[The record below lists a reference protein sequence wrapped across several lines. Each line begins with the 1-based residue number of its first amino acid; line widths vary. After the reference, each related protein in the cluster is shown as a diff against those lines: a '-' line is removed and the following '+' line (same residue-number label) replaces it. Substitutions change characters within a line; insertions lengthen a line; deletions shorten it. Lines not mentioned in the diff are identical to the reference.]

1 MPPRHPCSAVAC
13 QSVRSKES
21 TVSFFK
27 FRREPAKRKAW
38 ELNVRRK
45 DWCAT
50 DASVLCSAHFTP
62 DSYDDDLRLHSE
74 FGIPVK
80 KPRLR
85 PDAVPTAFSHRP
97 ILQAK
102 RRGAF
107 EKRRRKER
115 VVESAQDAPVL
126 NRSTP
131 PPPPLSKSY
140 PQVPIQELV
149 QKRRHCYSMF

>member
-1 MPPRHPCSAVAC
+1 MPPRRPCSAVAC

-27 FRREPAKRKAW
+27 FPREPAKRKAW

-85 PDAVPTAFSHRP
+85 PDAVPTVFSHRP

-107 EKRRRKER
+107 EKRRRKESDH
-115 VVESAQDAPVL
+115 VVEAYCSSL
-126 NRSTP
+126 
-131 PPPPLSKSY
+131 
-140 PQVPIQELV
+140 
-149 QKRRHCYSMF
+149 